1 MDTLHNFNQRFLLRF
16 ALCCNDANKKQFFRR
31 LHQPASQMMPAKN
44 SISKSFAPS
53 FWVGH
58 REFISVGLM
67 VCGYLRQPIEQ
78 GSLRVNIAIAIIDA
92 SEELNLKILREIQLA
107 YLMGADYFIFA
118 VNELHIGH
126 LKESKFKKVSEKYR
140 AFAQKM
146 GAETIHFIP
155 VSILHDDNILH
166 ASKKIPWYQGPTLLK
181 HLNNYSLRDND
192 YSKKPLRILIK
203 KDIQVKVEACE
214 ADNPSETYFGF
225 IASGIL
231 NKGDV
236 VQIQPRGKKN
246 VVTRVFLL
254 NNEVKTATAGQNISF
269 ALQESIE
276 IYTGDI
282 ISSIDAAAEVADH
295 FEATLIW
302 LSDESL
308 LPGRQ
313 YGLKICEQTVT
324 ATVTNIKYEV
334 NTNNLEHLP
343 ATNLR
348 FNSISCCNIKT
359 SKHIPFDNFKDN
371 NWTGFFTLLHQK
383 TNDVLGAGFL
393 RFALRRSHNIYIQNT
408 DINKAARA
416 NLKRQ
421 QPRVIWFT
429 GLSGSGKS
437 TIANTVEKKLH
448 QLGMHTYILDGDNI
462 RHGLNKDLGFSDE
475 DRVENIRRIAEVA
488 RLMTDAGLIVLTAFI
503 SPFRSERQMA
513 RELFSDGEFIEV
525 FVDTPIE
532 LAEERDP
539 KGLYKKARNGELKNF
554 TGIDSPY
561 EKPDN
566 PEITL
571 KTSQNSAEE
580 LAIQLCNFLQNTQ

>member
-1 MDTLHNFNQRFLLRF
+1 LDTLHNFNQRFLLRF